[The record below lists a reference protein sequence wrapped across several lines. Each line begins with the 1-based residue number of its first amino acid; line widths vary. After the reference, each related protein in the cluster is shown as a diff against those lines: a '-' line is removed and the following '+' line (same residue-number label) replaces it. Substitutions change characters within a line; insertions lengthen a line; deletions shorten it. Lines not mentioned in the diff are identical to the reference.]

1 MAKQPSK
8 KSAAR
13 DDSADIDRLALSL
26 LELAAFDQASTTAMT
41 ALGYVLQVPIELPD
55 ITTCEFDLDGT
66 HYSAQVT
73 SHQSNVILEAV
84 VNTPNQQDVQ
94 EAVNILFGALALE
107 VTTAFNSLG
116 NQLADPKISPS
127 GGQPPKVPLVNNAT
141 IGCCVYDGG
150 KVPNITQSV
159 CDLYHPKSWGP
170 PADCAT
176 IPPQSPKRK

>member
-26 LELAAFDQASTTAMT
+26 LELAAFDQASTVAMT

-73 SHQSNVILEAV
+73 SHQCNVILEAV
-84 VNTPNQQDVQ
+84 VNTPDQEDVQ
-94 EAVNILFGALALE
+94 AAVNILFGALALE
-107 VTTAFNSLG
+107 VSNAFNSLG
-116 NQLADPKISPS
+116 NQLGDPKNSPS
-127 GGQPPKVPLVNNAT
+127 GGKPPIVPLVNNAA

-159 CDLYHPKSWGP
+159 CDLYHPRSWGP

-176 IPPQSPKRK
+176 APPSPKRK